1 MRPVAG
7 GRWRLMLALGAALAV
22 VIVVALTVGGV
33 HGAGLLS
40 LAGMRAAVESA
51 GPLGPIGFI
60 AVFVL
65 GFFIPGPEL
74 LFVALGGAL
83 FGRVAGFCYAFVA
96 TLLGTSA
103 TFFLVRRTA
112 QRWVQR
118 SLQARFPRLAQ
129 LESHLARHGLLTV
142 LGLRLVLFLA
152 PPLNWAL
159 GATRV
164 SARDYVLGTALG
176 TLPGL
181 AIATS
186 FGAALA
192 DAGSLADLGRPAVL
206 LPGVAV
212 LGFLV
217 VAAFAA
223 RRFLVR
229 APAVGPRRE
238 GGGRESHRAST
249 EQHAA
254 IEARKR
260 VGRGLGG
267 TQP

>member
-1 MRPVAG
+1 MRPVPG
-7 GRWRLMLALGAALAV
+7 GRLRVLIALCSVLAV
-22 VIVVALTVGGV
+22 GTVVVLAARGA

-40 LAGMRAAVESA
+40 LAGLAAAIESA
-51 GPLGPIGFI
+51 GVLGPIAFI
-60 AVFVL
+60 ALFVL
-65 GFFIPGPEL
+65 GFFVPGPEL
-74 LFVALGGAL
+74 LLVALGGAL
-83 FGRVAGFCYAFVA
+83 FGRVAGFCYAFLG

-112 QRWVQR
+112 QRWAQR
-118 SLQARFPRLAQ
+118 SLQARFPRLSA
-129 LESHLARHGLLTV
+129 LEGHLVRHGLLTV

-181 AIATS
+181 MIATS
-186 FGAALA
+186 LGDALA
-192 DAGSLADLGRPAVL
+192 GAGSLDDLGRPAVL
-206 LPGVAV
+206 LPAVAV
-212 LGFLV
+212 VGFLA

-229 APAVGPRRE
+229 APAAAPAREDGRRQP
-238 GGGRESHRAST
+238 HRPPT
-249 EQHAA
+249 RQRAA
-254 IEARKR
+254 IEAGERL
-260 VGRGLGG
+260 GRGLGDA
-267 TQP
+267 QP